1 MSPLW
6 IQKSCRGTLTIA
18 FTVLVLASLSGLQ
31 LRRLG
36 FARTEVRNI
45 SDPRAF
51 EARDLPGFVRQV
63 SNAPGLIQFR
73 KHTAPVVAGTTD
85 DISKVVLLLHW
96 VRSQESD
103 DQFYGKPGVPPQRMV
118 DDTEDPEKY
127 LDEQKKGLPSAC
139 RRFAYIL
146 TGALLAEGVDA
157 RLIALSE
164 GFNLPTSKT
173 HYVVEVWLEKLHKWA
188 VVDPTFDAFVLVN
201 GSIASI
207 VEVQAAARSN
217 GPLTLDQHGS
227 NYRLRRM
234 DQYRHYYSHFFVA
247 RTNGL
252 FDGYRYGLFAR
263 KPITFV
269 HFSGPGIEPFPV
281 GKKRAALVSLML
293 SITILS
299 YILLQFLIEQ
309 ILLRSFRFNWK
320 PWMIS
325 PVVSPST
332 LHTQKDKGRYFSIPS
347 TSAKEAEQQ

>member
-1 MSPLW
+1 M
-6 IQKSCRGTLTIA
+6 
-18 FTVLVLASLSGLQ
+18 LALAGLSGLQ

-36 FARTEVRNI
+36 FVRTEVRNI
-45 SDPRAF
+45 SDPRVF
-51 EARDLPGFVRQV
+51 EAPDLPGFVRQT
-63 SNAPGLIQFR
+63 SSAPGLIQFR

-85 DISKVVLLLHW
+85 DISKVVALLHW
-96 VRSQESD
+96 VRGQESD
-103 DQFYGKPGVPPQRMV
+103 EQFYGKPGAPTQPMI

-146 TGALLAEGVDA
+146 TGALVAEGLNA

-164 GFNLPTSKT
+164 GFNLPSSKT
-173 HYVVEVWLEKLHKWA
+173 HYVVEVWVAKLHKWA

-234 DQYRHYYSHFFVA
+234 DQYRRYYSHFFMA

-269 HFSGPGIEPFPV
+269 HFSGQGIEPFPV
-281 GKKRAALVSLML
+281 GKKRAAFVSLML
-293 SITILS
+293 SITILG
-299 YILLQFLIEQ
+299 YIVLEFLMNC
-309 ILLRSFRFNWK
+309 ILIRRSHFLAFDWD
-320 PWMIS
+320 PWTS
-325 PVVSPST
+325 RRAST
-332 LHTQKDKGRYFSIPS
+332 LNPAAERDNPRFSIPPDRV
-347 TSAKEAEQQ
+347 KEAEQQ